1 MHSVLWHC
9 WLGGRKGKRPVN
21 NWVVGVLTRLFVC
34 SDVQICIWFSWCH
47 CHSLSLASVKSRLVL
62 PFWYWLTWV
71 VPDKGPL
78 NGCVCVCQ
86 WPQPQRIWTTWPSY
100 HKSCQSWCSEIMQ
113 SFANFNQLPDLLL
126 DDRELSLATFGSH
139 SSSVRNSFSLS
150 VLRAPVTNNHT
161 TIQPLQINT
170 RSKNFAGRPHH
181 PHTCHHMVGESILQ
195 PHFHPNVLPLG
206 QVCSPVLLWTFAP
219 YTVMHFNK
227 EERYATY
234 THTHLMALFPGLP
247 RWTSTR

>member
-1 MHSVLWHC
+1 
-9 WLGGRKGKRPVN
+9 
-21 NWVVGVLTRLFVC
+21 
-34 SDVQICIWFSWCH
+34 
-47 CHSLSLASVKSRLVL
+47 
-62 PFWYWLTWV
+62 
-71 VPDKGPL
+71 
-78 NGCVCVCQ
+78 
-86 WPQPQRIWTTWPSY
+86 
-100 HKSCQSWCSEIMQ
+100 MQ

-161 TIQPLQINT
+161 TIQPPQINT

-181 PHTCHHMVGESILQ
+181 PHTCHHVVGESILQ

-247 RWTSTR
+247 R